1 MVNEIGTSTVDL
13 LHSVFSV
20 CQELQRAQL
29 LILGVQSPQRVKH
42 GQKEPQNVGKLR
54 SGEVWVWGRATSANA
69 HTTSLSSSV
78 TLNVFQ
84 RQNEV
89 LFASQH
95 SNLIRQSSKKKILNQ
110 PIRASLLKF
119 LSRFLFYKI
128 VWVWE
133 RWPRA
138 IHICLF
144 WRKSIGSQ

>member
-1 MVNEIGTSTVDL
+1 MVNEIGTSPIDL

-29 LILGVQSPQRVKH
+29 LIVGVQSPQKVKH
-42 GQKEPQNVGKLR
+42 GQKEPQNEGKLG
-54 SGEVWVWGRATSANA
+54 SGEVWVWGRATSANT
-69 HTTSLSSSV
+69 HTTSLSSSI

-95 SNLIRQSSKKKILNQ
+95 SNLIRQSSFKKILNQ
-110 PIRASLLKF
+110 PIKASLLKF
-119 LSRFLFYKI
+119 LSIFLFYKI
-128 VWVWE
+128 ICVWE

-144 WRKSIGSQ
+144 WHKSIGS